1 MKQKTLGREFTLKGK
16 GLHTGQNAV
25 VLFCPAEE
33 NYGYKIERTDL
44 SNKPI
49 IVIYATTIQ
58 SRKSMFYGSY

>member
-49 IVIYATTIQ
+49 IAANAKNVI
-58 SRKSMFYGSY
+58 